1 MSEKSTWENL
11 DAKGKRVEIE
21 WTRSQWDNLKA
32 KISIMEGQLRSMR
45 EYAIEA
51 QRNNQAAVDRS
62 EQQLE
67 DMQELSRQ
75 YKKLITGMCENQYEA
90 IH

>member
-1 MSEKSTWENL
+1 MGEDTWENL

-32 KISIMEGQLRSMR
+32 KISILEGQLKFMR
-45 EYAIEA
+45 DYAVEA
-51 QRNNQAAVDRS
+51 NRNNQSAIGRG
-62 EQQLE
+62 EQQLK
-67 DMQELSRQ
+67 DMQELSVQ
-75 YKKLITGMCENQYEA
+75 YKKLITGMCDNQYEA